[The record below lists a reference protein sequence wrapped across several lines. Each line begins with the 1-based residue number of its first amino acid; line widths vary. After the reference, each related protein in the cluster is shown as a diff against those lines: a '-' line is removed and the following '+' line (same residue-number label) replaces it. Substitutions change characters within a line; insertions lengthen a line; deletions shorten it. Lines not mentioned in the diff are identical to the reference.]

1 MVLPILDKIYK
12 KTLCLNDY
20 LLSDGN
26 CRGLAAACA
35 ILDPAVVNRVLFNNC
50 GITDEQFA
58 MILEGLVKLKDFKSI
73 IYKLNTLN
81 YLSLEKLVP
90 IFQKRLPHH
99 LEELKIIDCKINA
112 SQVCQL
118 MKDLRTKSQLKSLAL
133 VNVNHSPE
141 SFDLVITYL

>member
-26 CRGLAAACA
+26 CQGLAAACA
-35 ILDPAVVNRVLFNNC
+35 MLDPTVVNRVLFNNC

-58 MILEGLVKLKDFKSI
+58 MILEGLHKLKDFKSI

-81 YLSLEKLVP
+81 
-90 IFQKRLPHH
+90 
-99 LEELKIIDCKINA
+99 
-112 SQVCQL
+112 
-118 MKDLRTKSQLKSLAL
+118 
-133 VNVNHSPE
+133 
-141 SFDLVITYL
+141 